1 VIDITALFSV
11 QTFAFFS
18 LTFTA
23 SSSTCIMLALLMRL
37 KKYQGAYKII
47 LSSKHCD
54 KVVWN
59 NQNLATVVP
68 ENHFKFTVFRINGFK
83 WY

>member
-1 VIDITALFSV
+1 VIDVTALFSV
-11 QTFAFFS
+11 QTFAF

-23 SSSTCIMLALLMRL
+23 SSSTCIMLALLMQL
-37 KKYQGAYKII
+37 KKYEGVYKVI

-59 NQNLATVVP
+59 NPNLTTVVL
-68 ENHFKFTVFRINGFK
+68 ENHFKFTVFQINDFK